1 MHRLIR
7 LPNSDSCPLRS
18 TVLVLLDPLKRS
30 GDITMAEIYK
40 DGTDMLYAVYLNSEK
55 IASVFDN
62 MLPAC
67 GINVEIYHTSSSLH
81 SACKDYVLVD
91 TSCVKP
97 FTARAGLIMM
107 HNGISSKDA
116 IIDIV
121 KRLPAPTAAMDDE
134 TLLYALKEA
143 ACVIDR

>member
-7 LPNSDSCPLRS
+7 LPSGDICPLRS

-30 GDITMAEIYK
+30 GDITMAEVYR
-40 DGTDMLYAVYLNSEK
+40 DGTDILHAVSLNSER
-55 IASVFDN
+55 IAPVFDD

-67 GINVEIYHTSSSLH
+67 GINVEVYHTSSSLR

-91 TSCVKP
+91 ASCVKP

-107 HNGISSKDA
+107 HNGISYKGA
-116 IIDIV
+116 VIDIV
-121 KRLPAPTAAMDDE
+121 KRLPAPTEAMDDE

-143 ACVIDR
+143 ASTINR